1 MLVLIVIQQILHS
14 LKSFRSIF
22 SHQRSLFIFPQRTII
37 NKLHYRIYVFYIIIL
52 IVERVSSFNF
62 VYKTQTYSSFILEH
76 TSIEVSREISNF
88 IKKKKSIYAFPLGT
102 HELLIMLY
110 KLTMVGSNR
119 KRSLP
124 SIRIIGNQ
132 KAKFTRRR

>member
-1 MLVLIVIQQILHS
+1 MLALIVIQQILHS

-22 SHQRSLFIFPQRTII
+22 SHRRSLFIFLQRTII

-88 IKKKKSIYAFPLGT
+88 IKKKSIYAFPLGT